1 MFQDSK
7 ARGGKTDTPM
17 EFACSHRDGFDDTL
31 MDLAGRHDSLRAASW
46 CRFCFMVCLDF
57 WQRRCCST

>member
-17 EFACSHRDGFDDTL
+17 EFACSHRDGYYDTL
-31 MDLAGRHDSLRAASW
+31 IDLAGRRGRPRAAS
-46 CRFCFMVCLDF
+46 
-57 WQRRCCST
+57 